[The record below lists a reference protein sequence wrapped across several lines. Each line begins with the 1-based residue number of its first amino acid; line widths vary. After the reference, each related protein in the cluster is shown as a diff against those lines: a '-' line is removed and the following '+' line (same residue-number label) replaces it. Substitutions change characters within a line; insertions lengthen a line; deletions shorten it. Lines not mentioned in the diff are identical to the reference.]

1 MVSSLEELYQVGTF
15 AKMIELQDL
24 GQKVRMVLMAHRR
37 IRILEQTLEEREPLV
52 ITKLSPELEGQPA
65 KTETRR
71 IPVEGDSKADPRVL
85 IGHTENVLH
94 QEFET
99 TAEVKA
105 MTQELI
111 KTIRDIIALN
121 PLYRDEI

>member
-52 ITKLSPELEGQPA
+52 ITKLSPELEGKPA

-94 QEFET
+94 
-99 TAEVKA
+99 
-105 MTQELI
+105 
-111 KTIRDIIALN
+111 
-121 PLYRDEI
+121 

>member
-1 MVSSLEELYQVGTF
+1 
-15 AKMIELQDL
+15 
-24 GQKVRMVLMAHRR
+24 MVLMAHRR
-37 IRILEQTLEEREPLV
+37 IRILDRTLEEREPLV
-52 ITKLSPELEGQPA
+52 ITKLSPEVDGEPA
-65 KTETRR
+65 KTETTR
-71 IPVEGDSKADPRVL
+71 IPVKEDNKDPRIL
-85 IGHTENVLH
+85 IGHTENVVH